1 MLFLLAMPAF
11 AQSPAAPDTLP
22 TAEVESLL
30 KTLKDD
36 DRRNAFVTDLEALVA
51 AKKLR
56 DAEVEKSLGALVLEI
71 VSKKMDTVGIELAN
85 MAKEIGNIPE
95 LFASMHTFFADA
107 SKRDNWLL
115 LIGQLSL
122 ILAAGMIA
130 E

>member
-51 AKKLR
+51 AQKLR
-56 DAEVEKSLGALVLEI
+56 DAEVEKSLGALVLET
-71 VSKKMDTVGIELAN
+71 VSCRYVVTRGTSSLTSYFSEEKMFMNTDQR
-85 MAKEIGNIPE
+85 EI
-95 LFASMHTFFADA
+95 
-107 SKRDNWLL
+107 
-115 LIGQLSL
+115 
-122 ILAAGMIA
+122 
-130 E
+130 